1 MAVFAG
7 RDLKKWREEQGISA
21 ADLAERISCD
31 TTTIY
36 RYENGK
42 LKPNPDV
49 MFEICEALGD
59 IDRWT
64 TWMRTEFP
72 TSYGRMHPETSSYTL
87 AGALMSMFAE
97 IGDVLEFEREA
108 LRDGAAGKK
117 SDPEMQAKI
126 HKEVTEMIQSA
137 QRVKNLVHEDCN
149 ARTGQ

>member
-59 IDRWT
+59 VDRWT

-72 TSYGRMHPETSSYTL
+72 TSYGRMHPETPSYTL

-97 IGDVLEFEREA
+97 IGDVLEFEREV
-108 LRDGAAGKK
+108 LRDGADGKID
-117 SDPEMQAKI
+117 DPEMKEKI

-137 QRVKNLVHEDCN
+137 QRVKSLVSGD
-149 ARTGQ
+149 